1 MILLA
6 ICYIVLFNCCKNTP
20 ILENTEIF
28 LFEILENTEI
38 FLLEILENTQIR
50 LVALTFLL
58 ETSLPCS
65 EFWNA
70 YCILP
75 FTLHLFAWNPDKH
88 WDCGGE
94 GWLPRLHHSSPP
106 FTRCGKPLF
115 LDASRNG
122 LLCYVLA
129 VFLLLEY
136 DFLQQLF
143 HNQTLICL
151 QRYGFYRNLQ
161 EKLWFCSFW
170 MNDFVKIDFLPLR
183 VIERIS

>member
-1 MILLA
+1 MNPLTWQNPGQLFVAQDVIKINIYSVAELRNIRKYGNLFAWNIGKYANSACRFDFSFGNELALLGVLKRILH
-6 ICYIVLFNCCKNTP
+6 
-20 ILENTEIF
+20 
-28 LFEILENTEI
+28 
-38 FLLEILENTQIR
+38 
-50 LVALTFLL
+50 
-58 ETSLPCS
+58 
-65 EFWNA
+65 
-70 YCILP
+70 

-88 WDCGGE
+88 WNCGGE

-170 MNDFVKIDFLPLR
+170 MNDFVKLTSYP
-183 VIERIS
+183 